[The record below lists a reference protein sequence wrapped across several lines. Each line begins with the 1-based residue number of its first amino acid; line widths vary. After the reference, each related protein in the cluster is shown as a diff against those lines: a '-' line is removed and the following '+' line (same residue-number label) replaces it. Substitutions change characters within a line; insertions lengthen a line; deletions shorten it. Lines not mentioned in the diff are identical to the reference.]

1 MRDTRASTR
10 RPVFVSPDNDGTDAT
25 SHLAVGELRFLLPSK
40 YDLSDVGG
48 LRPSRAALS
57 WPVGDQPVR
66 DAQNWASV
74 LSPLFVPTPEKEARF
89 RTERS
94 LI

>member
-48 LRPSRAALS
+48 FETISCRFILASGGSAGTRCPKLGLGPLS
-57 WPVGDQPVR
+57 SFC
-66 DAQNWASV
+66 ANS
-74 LSPLFVPTPEKEARF
+74 
-89 RTERS
+89 
-94 LI
+94 